1 MWEDLTAALCIIGFT
16 GVVAVL
22 LVDLP
27 AVLNPALTVRVP
39 EALTRVVTGVYWGT
53 AAR

>member
-1 MWEDLTAALCIIGFT
+1 MWEDLTAALCTVGFT
-16 GVVAVL
+16 TVVAVL

-39 EALTRVVTGVYWGT
+39 RH
-53 AAR
+53 